1 MSSAKKANP
10 QLSSICPGDFGLKA
24 GFYNKDK
31 GGAVIFKPI
40 VGWCSVTNY
49 VDSGRL
55 PFVAVV
61 LNEDGFLSM
70 AADRVYPDF
79 VGHFENAVTAEE
91 AQEIIEKQGAH
102 VTIRA
107 TGSRPLE

>member
-1 MSSAKKANP
+1 MSTVKKANP
-10 QLSSICPGDFGLKA
+10 QLSAICPNDFGLKA
-24 GFYNKDK
+24 GFWNKDK
-31 GGAVIFKPI
+31 GGPVTFRAI

-61 LNEDGFLSM
+61 MNDDGFLSM
-70 AADRVYPDF
+70 AADRTFPDF

-102 VTIRA
+102 IPIRA